1 MARKGENIYKRKDGR
16 WEGRYGAGRL
26 PDGRARYRSVYG
38 KTYREVKEKL
48 LIKKRDACLAG
59 GKENILPP
67 GLTIRESV
75 RLWMEENQMKWKES
89 TFATYRSI
97 AEKHILPV
105 IGRQAVS
112 GFDEEAWRAYF
123 EGLRGQACAAQE
135 KKLSETYLHQIF
147 ILLSQIFHFLGK
159 KFRCNRPELPS
170 VTSPVKAQ
178 IPQPPEGRELKK
190 LEEHLIKSAQEGEL
204 TAWGCC
210 VGLQWNPDWRALRTA
225 VERH

>member
-59 GKENILPP
+59 GKENMLPQ

-75 RLWMEENQMKWKES
+75 CLWMEENQTKWKES
-89 TFATYRSI
+89 TLATYRSI

-123 EGLRGQACAAQE
+123 EGLRGQACA
-135 KKLSETYLHQIF
+135 
-147 ILLSQIFHFLGK
+147 GK
-159 KFRCNRPELPS
+159 KAVRNLSSSDFHPAQPDFSFHGEKIPLQQTGAALGYLP
-170 VTSPVKAQ
+170 
-178 IPQPPEGRELKK
+178 G
-190 LEEHLIKSAQEGEL
+190 
-204 TAWGCC
+204 
-210 VGLQWNPDWRALRTA
+210 
-225 VERH
+225 

>member
-59 GKENILPP
+59 GKENMLPP

-75 RLWMEENQMKWKES
+75 RLWMDENQTKWKES

-135 KKLSETYLHQIF
+135 KAVRNLSSSDFHPAQPD
-147 ILLSQIFHFLGK
+147 FHFLGK

-170 VTSPVKAQ
+170 VTSPAKAQ
-178 IPQPPEGRELKK
+178 IPQPPEGRELK
-190 LEEHLIKSAQEGEL
+190 
-204 TAWGCC
+204 
-210 VGLQWNPDWRALRTA
+210 NWRNTL
-225 VERH
+225 

>member
-59 GKENILPP
+59 GKENMLPP

-89 TFATYRSI
+89 TLATYRSI

-135 KKLSETYLHQIF
+135 KSCPKPIF
-147 ILLSQIFHFLGK
+147 IRFSSCSARFFISWGKIPLQQTGAALGY
-159 KFRCNRPELPS
+159 LP
-170 VTSPVKAQ
+170 
-178 IPQPPEGRELKK
+178 G
-190 LEEHLIKSAQEGEL
+190 
-204 TAWGCC
+204 
-210 VGLQWNPDWRALRTA
+210 
-225 VERH
+225 

>member
-59 GKENILPP
+59 GKENMLPP

-75 RLWMEENQMKWKES
+75 RLWMEENQTKWKES

-123 EGLRGQACAAQE
+123 EVLRGQACAAQE

-147 ILLSQIFHFLGK
+147 ILLSQIFISWGK
-159 KFRCNRPELPS
+159 NSAATDRSCPLLPPRLKHRFRSRP
-170 VTSPVKAQ
+170 KGA
-178 IPQPPEGRELKK
+178 
-190 LEEHLIKSAQEGEL
+190 
-204 TAWGCC
+204 
-210 VGLQWNPDWRALRTA
+210 N
-225 VERH
+225 